1 MPPRGSSGGIRRQ
14 RAEASPRPLVFSCFF
29 LQIDII
35 ANFAGHRFILFEI
48 KIHDILDTVYL

>member
-14 RAEASPRPLVFSCFF
+14 RAEASPRPWFFLAFSCN
-29 LQIDII
+29 II